1 MFVLWDNGMFDS
13 PLLHPLNKHHQ
24 LMSVRW
30 HTCDFVCIYVPWN
43 IYLHPW
49 CAFATKGLKTD
60 RMGVCYQTFG
70 FKTTLFLYEITCFS
84 TTLLLLSFRAD
95 GLRTSFMICFYYL
108 QSVAMVQASLIS
120 SLMWFLTLSLTPT
133 FATSVRLVFC
143 TTGAWMVSA
152 RDPKYLNLWTWALR
166 WWLLWFDTA

>member
-1 MFVLWDNGMFDS
+1 MCQLFKYTHFPIKKNNKNVFKNIRWWKQVHIQMELLQELKFAGVIMFVLWDNGMFDS

-70 FKTTLFLYEITCFS
+70 FKTTLFLYKITCFS

-95 GLRTSFMICFYYL
+95 GLRTSFMICF
-108 QSVAMVQASLIS
+108 
-120 SLMWFLTLSLTPT
+120 
-133 FATSVRLVFC
+133 
-143 TTGAWMVSA
+143 
-152 RDPKYLNLWTWALR
+152 
-166 WWLLWFDTA
+166 